1 MAIRYPTI
9 PEYIT
14 VHLGPP
20 DSNARNVTLS
30 FPDYIKNVASGEIYP
45 TWPESA
51 LRANIYAQISYA
63 LNRVYLEYYRSRGYD
78 FDITSTTA
86 LDQSFEEGRNIFEN
100 ISLIVDEIFNSYIK
114 REENLEPLAA
124 KFCNGTTT
132 TCEGLSQWGSVDL
145 ANQGLGAYDI
155 LTNYYGDDIVL
166 VEDVA
171 IDGISES
178 YPGTPLRRG
187 DSGFNVIVIQ
197 RSLNG
202 ISNNY
207 PAIPKIN
214 PVNGVFDENTEN
226 AVRKFQ
232 EIFKLTVDGIV
243 GRVTWYRLVE
253 LFVGIK
259 RLSELESE
267 GVRLSEFPT
276 VNGTVQTSAKIA
288 KTIEQTTQNTLRIG
302 STGRQVWNLQFI
314 LQFLSY
320 FYPTA
325 LPTNLTGVYTEATAN
340 SVRAMQ
346 KEFNLPQTG
355 EADDK
360 TLEALYN
367 AYITIADY
375 LTLREPFENQYWLK
389 PFSGRVL
396 LRGETSEDV
405 REIQRHIN
413 YISRYGGSGV
423 KEVSQ
428 TGVFGPLTAQSVSR
442 IQDIAGLS
450 QSGAVESATHSAIRS
465 QSFDAI
471 STVNSKPRQYPGFTL
486 SRGDSDSDLR
496 QNNKTIST
504 PVMHAQQKLRR
515 ISNDKEIPVI
525 IPNGIFGD
533 DTEQAVIIIQNDG
546 GLEPNGVIDYDTW
559 EYIVLLDIESEEN
572 RQGFGGVTPNSDNI
586 NAFAEIMQQE
596 LQKVFVNIKDAEVQ
610 EEQIKEIQKI
620 LKLPQ
625 TGEIDRKTWEGIVN
639 LYESINSQ

>member
-20 DSNARNVTLS
+20 DSNARNVTVT
-30 FPDYIKNVASGEIYP
+30 FQDYIKNVASGEIYP

-114 REENLEPLAA
+114 REESLEPLAA

-166 VEDVA
+166 VEDVS
-171 IDGISES
+171 IEGISES
-178 YPGTPLRRG
+178 YPGTPLRIG
-187 DSGFNVIVIQ
+187 DSGYNVIIIQ

-226 AVRKFQ
+226 AVKKFQ
-232 EIFKLTVDGIV
+232 EIFKLTQDGIV

-259 RLSELESE
+259 MLSELESE
-267 GVRLSEFPT
+267 GVRLSDYPPLNGAMQT
-276 VNGTVQTSAKIA
+276 VSKIA
-288 KTIEQTTQNTLRIG
+288 QNIKQMTQNTLKIG
-302 STGRQVWNLQFI
+302 SNGREVWNVQFV

-320 FYPTA
+320 FYPTV
-325 LPTNLTGVYTEATAN
+325 LPTNLSGVYTAATAN
-340 SVRAMQ
+340 SVKAFQ

-355 EADDK
+355 EVDGA

-375 LTLREPFENQYWLK
+375 LTLREPFPQEKWLA

-396 LRGETSEDV
+396 ARGHSGDQV
-405 REIQRHIN
+405 QEIQRHIN
-413 YISRYGGSGV
+413 YISRYSGDDV
-423 KEVSQ
+423 GEVAQ
-428 TGVFGPLTAQSVSR
+428 TGVFGPLTQQSVSQ
-442 IQDIAGLS
+442 IQELEGITP
-450 QSGAVESATHSAIRS
+450 SGAVESRTHSAIRS
-465 QSFDAI
+465 RSYDAI
-471 STVNSKPRQYPGFTL
+471 STVNSKMRQYPGFTL
-486 SRGDSDSDLR
+486 KSGDNDRNL
-496 QNNKTIST
+496 QETNKTISE
-504 PVMHAQQKLRR
+504 PVKHFQTMLRS
-515 ISNDKEIPVI
+515 ISGDEEIPVI
-525 IPNGIFGD
+525 IPNGIFGN
-533 DTEQAVIIIQNDG
+533 DTEEAVIILQNKA
-546 GLEPNGVIDYDTW
+546 GLEPNGVVDYDIW
-559 EYIVLLDIESEEN
+559 EYIVILERGANEN
-572 RQGFGGVTPNSDNI
+572 RAGYGCITPDYEDV
-586 NAFAEIMQQE
+586 NAFVEIMINRIG
-596 LQKVFVNIKDAEVQ
+596 KSFSNIIDTNSIDDN
-610 EEQIKEIQKI
+610 IKEIQKI
-620 LKLPQ
+620 LILPQ
-625 TGEIDRKTWEGIVN
+625 TGKIDQKTWNGIVN
-639 LYESINSQ
+639 LYESVSSE

>member
-20 DSNARNVTLS
+20 DSNARNVTVT
-30 FPDYIKNVASGEIYP
+30 FQDYIKNVASGEIYP

-114 REENLEPLAA
+114 REESLEPLAA

-166 VEDVA
+166 VEDVS
-171 IDGISES
+171 IEGISES
-178 YPGTPLRRG
+178 YPGTPLRIG
-187 DSGFNVIVIQ
+187 DSGYNVIIIQ

-226 AVRKFQ
+226 AVKKFQ
-232 EIFKLTVDGIV
+232 EIFKLTQDGIV

-259 RLSELESE
+259 MLSELESE
-267 GVRLSEFPT
+267 GVRLSDYPPLNGAMQT
-276 VNGTVQTSAKIA
+276 VSKIA
-288 KTIEQTTQNTLRIG
+288 QNIKQMTQNTLKIG
-302 STGRQVWNLQFI
+302 SNGREVWNVQFV

-320 FYPTA
+320 FYPTV
-325 LPTNLTGVYTEATAN
+325 LPTNLSGVYTAATAN
-340 SVRAMQ
+340 SVKAFQ

-355 EADDK
+355 EVDGA

-375 LTLREPFENQYWLK
+375 LTLREPFPQEKWLA

-396 LRGETSEDV
+396 ARGHSGDQV
-405 REIQRHIN
+405 QEIQRHIN
-413 YISRYGGSGV
+413 YISRYSGDDV
-423 KEVSQ
+423 GEVAQ
-428 TGVFGPLTAQSVSR
+428 TGVFGPLTQQSVSQ
-442 IQDIAGLS
+442 IQELEGITP
-450 QSGAVESATHSAIRS
+450 SGAVESRTHSAIRS
-465 QSFDAI
+465 RSYDAI
-471 STVNSKPRQYPGFTL
+471 STVNSKMRQYPGFTL
-486 SRGDSDSDLR
+486 KSRDNDRNL
-496 QNNKTIST
+496 QETNKTISE
-504 PVMHAQQKLRR
+504 PVKHFQTMLRS
-515 ISNDKEIPVI
+515 ISGDEEIPVI
-525 IPNGIFGD
+525 IPNGIFGN
-533 DTEQAVIIIQNDG
+533 DTEEAVIILQNKA
-546 GLEPNGVIDYDTW
+546 GLEPNGVVDYDIW
-559 EYIVLLDIESEEN
+559 EYIVILERGANEN
-572 RQGFGGVTPNSDNI
+572 RAGYGCITPDYEDV
-586 NAFAEIMQQE
+586 NAFVEIMINRIG
-596 LQKVFVNIKDAEVQ
+596 KSFSNIIDTNSIDDN
-610 EEQIKEIQKI
+610 IKEIQKI
-620 LKLPQ
+620 LILPQ
-625 TGEIDRKTWEGIVN
+625 TGKIDQKTWNGIVN
-639 LYESINSQ
+639 LYESVSSE

>member
-1 MAIRYPTI
+1 MAVRYPTI

-14 VHLGPP
+14 VHMGPP
-20 DSNARNVTLS
+20 DSNARNVTVS
-30 FPDYIKNVASGEIYP
+30 FQDYIKNVASGEIYP
-45 TWPESA
+45 TWPESS

-63 LNRVYLEYYRSRGYD
+63 LNRVYLEFYRSRGYD

-114 REENLEPLAA
+114 RYENLEPLAA
-124 KFCNGTTT
+124 KFCNGTTS
-132 TCEGLSQWGSVDL
+132 TCDGLSQWGSVDL

-155 LTNYYGDDIVL
+155 LAYYYGDDIVL

-171 IDGISES
+171 IDGITES
-178 YPGTPLRRG
+178 YPGTPLRLG

-259 RLSELESE
+259 MLSELESE
-267 GVRLSEFPT
+267 GVRLSEFPS
-276 VNGTVQTSAKIA
+276 VSMGTQVSVRIA
-288 KTIEQTTQNTLRIG
+288 KDVKQTTQNTLTIG
-302 STGRQVWNLQFI
+302 STGKEVWDVQYV

-325 LPTNLTGVYTEATAN
+325 LPTDLSGVYTERTAN
-340 SVRAMQ
+340 SVRAIQ

-355 EADDK
+355 IVDGT

-375 LTLREPFENQYWLK
+375 LTLREPFPNDRWLS

-396 LRGETSEDV
+396 LRGETSEAV
-405 REIQRHIN
+405 RTIQRHIN
-413 YISRYGGSGV
+413 YIAKYSGNNV
-423 KEVSQ
+423 GEVAE
-428 TGVFGPLTAQSVSR
+428 TGVFGPATQQSV
-442 IQDIAGLS
+442 IQIQGIEGIT
-450 QSGAVESATHSAIRS
+450 QSGAVESRTHRAIRS
-465 QSFDAI
+465 QSYDAI
-471 STVNSKPRQYPGFTL
+471 STVNSKTRQYPGFKL
-486 SRGDSDSDLR
+486 SEGDSDSNFK
-496 QNNKTIST
+496 QNNMTIST
-504 PVMHAQQKLRR
+504 PVEYAQQMLRR
-515 ISNDKEIPVI
+515 ISGNQEIPLI
-525 IPNGIFGD
+525 IPSGIFGD
-533 DTEQAVIIIQNDG
+533 DTEAAVIIIQEQA

-559 EYIVLLDIESEEN
+559 EYIVLLDADASEN
-572 RQGFGGVTPNSDNI
+572 KFGFADIYPNAGDV
-586 NAFAEIMQQE
+586 NAFAEIMILRIGNTFQNINSESMQE
-596 LQKVFVNIKDAEVQ
+596 SV
-610 EEQIKEIQKI
+610 KEIQKI
-620 LKLPQ
+620 LLLPQ
-625 TGEIDRKTWEGIVN
+625 TGEIDRKTWNGIVN
-639 LYESINSQ
+639 LYESVNGE